1 MRSTIGPIRSN
12 PLTLQFALDVMKEVV
27 AVGRAHGVGLAE
39 DFADTRIA
47 MVDAMAPEMQ
57 ASMALDLQLGRPL
70 ELPWLAGAVVDLG
83 AQKNVPTPCCR
94 AVRDILILHV
104 DGKPG
109 A

>member
-1 MRSTIGPIRSN
+1 MGGRRSN
-12 PLTLQFALDVMKEVV
+12 ALTGEFADDIMKEVG

-39 DFADTRIA
+39 DFADKRIA
-47 MVDAMAPEMQ
+47 GVDAMAPEMQ

-70 ELPWLAGAVVDLG
+70 ELPWLAGAVVDMG

-94 AVRDILILHV
+94 AVRDILALYV
-104 DGKPG
+104 DGKP